1 MRILF
6 VWTGV
11 TSYMADCWR
20 ELASR
25 SYVDLR
31 VIIERHSSGSEID
44 VAKTL
49 SGFDVQVVSNS
60 KEVSLGDWVPD
71 MIFAVGWHSKT
82 VRAIVANPKLKALN
96 PRLKQVC
103 CFDMPWRWQPRCIA
117 ARWVLHRF
125 LRHFD
130 ATFVPGE
137 RAARYAR
144 WLGFK
149 KIHKGL
155 FSLDT
160 SRFANEPG
168 KQGFMF
174 IGRNAPEKRIDV
186 IKAAY
191 EMYKQRGGKW
201 TLDIY
206 GGSNFVQP
214 SEVPN
219 LYRNHACLLL
229 ASSFDPWPLVMLEAT
244 SADLMV
250 IASDRCGNVGE
261 LGARNVPYGNASAMA
276 DAMMDAEHGL
286 FKAAGRER
294 AAQYDSRVWANH
306 VVSICKEMIGDKA
319 C

>member
-1 MRILF
+1 MKILF

-20 ELASR
+20 ELAKR
-25 SYVDLR
+25 SGVELK
-31 VIIERHSSGSEID
+31 VIIEKHSSGAEID

-49 SGFDVQVVSNS
+49 FGFDAQVVSS
-60 KEVSLGDWVPD
+60 ISDVSLGDWVPD
-71 MIFAVGWHSKT
+71 VIFAVGWHSKT
-82 VRAIVANPKLKALN
+82 VRAIVNDSGLKNQTPKLKL
-96 PRLKQVC
+96 VC
-103 CFDMPWRWQPRCIA
+103 CFDMPWRWQLRCMA
-117 ARWVLHRF
+117 ARFVLHRF
-125 LRHFD
+125 LCHYD
-130 ATFVPGE
+130 AAFVPGG

-160 SRFANEPG
+160 SRFANEPS

-191 EMYKQRGGKW
+191 EVYKKKGGKW
-201 TLDIY
+201 SLDIY

-214 SEVPN
+214 SEVPS

-244 SADLMV
+244 SAGLMV
-250 IASDRCGNVGE
+250 IASDRCGNADE
-261 LGARNVPYGNASAMA
+261 LGAKSVPYGNVSAMA
-276 DAMMDAEHGL
+276 AAMIDAEHGAI
-286 FKAAGRER
+286 KSAGREMS
-294 AAQYDSRVWANH
+294 AQYDSRVWADH
-306 VVSICKEMIGDKA
+306 VVSICNDLIGVK
-319 C
+319 